1 MILSDAVFV
10 SSALALSAVPVT
22 AVLRPWWQVARGAGM
37 AVSGALVAGAVVGYM
52 ALGQP
57 GMWSGRVPHQQVA
70 ATPTDPGQVG
80 PAQIEAMVQR
90 LAARLQQ
97 QPDDVDGWRK
107 LIRSYET
114 LQRFDDA
121 VVAWRRLFQLVPPDA
136 DQLTEYAVTLGMAR
150 GQRLSG
156 EPEQVLEQA
165 LKLDPDHVQAQALLG
180 SAAFERG
187 DHARAIARWEALLAR
202 APADAEVQDRLRAQ
216 IDQARERG
224 AREAGARAS
233 R

>member
-1 MILSDAVFV
+1 MTPSDTVFV
-10 SSALALSAVPVT
+10 SGALALSAVPVI
-22 AVLRPWWQVARGAGM
+22 AVLRPWWRVARGAGM
-37 AVSGALVAGAVVGYM
+37 AVSGALLAGAVVGYL
-52 ALGQP
+52 AVGQP
-57 GMWSGRVPHQQVA
+57 GMWSARVPHQQAVVA
-70 ATPTDPGQVG
+70 PSGEGGAIEV
-80 PAQIEAMVQR
+80 EAMVQR
-90 LAARLQQ
+90 LASRLQK

-121 VVAWRRLFQLVPPDA
+121 VVAWRRLLQLVPPDA

-165 LKLDPDHVQAQALLG
+165 LKLDPDHVQALALLG

-187 DHARAIARWEALLAR
+187 NHALAIARWQALLAR
-202 APADAEVQDRLRAQ
+202 APADTEVRARIQAQ
-216 IDQARERG
+216 IDKARALAG
-224 AREAGARAS
+224 SDAGAGAAR
-233 R
+233 

>member
-1 MILSDAVFV
+1 MNPSDAVFL
-10 SSALALSAVPVT
+10 SGALALASVPVI
-22 AVLRPWWQVARGAGM
+22 AVLRPWWHVARGAGV
-37 AVSGALVAGAVVGYM
+37 AVSGALLSGAVVGYL

-57 GMWSGRVPHQQVA
+57 GMWSVRVSHERA
-70 ATPTDPGQVG
+70 AAAPSDAGQVG

-90 LAARLQQ
+90 LAARLKQ
-97 QPDDVDGWRK
+97 QPDDVEGWRK

-121 VVAWRRLFQLVPPDA
+121 VAAWQRLFQLVPPGA

-156 EPEQVLEQA
+156 EPEQVLERA

-180 SAAFERG
+180 SAALERG

-202 APADAEVQDRLRAQ
+202 APADAEVQDRIRAQ
-216 IDQARERG
+216 IDRARDLA
-224 AREAGARAS
+224 ARDVAPRPAR
-233 R
+233 